1 MSLRYTDPMKDT
13 PTGQLLGMVRRLEK
27 AVTKNYNCMNCSDD
41 DDGCEDCYPV
51 KKSKTAMYNSMAYM
65 DEDKGYKSDRGDKKM
80 PDLPSPKGN
89 KNKIGKGKKPL
100 IGGQK
105 ELDKDKDGDI
115 DGDDF
120 KQMKVKKAD
129 MDEKN
134 SYCQKHFGCNYS
146 ECSSKQ
152 KAQCDRVCGKVEKED
167 ATTAFLRE
175 RGVFVKYEVEPK
187 ESRPQFVE
195 VSGSAQIRSQGYG
208 TNGVLPY
215 TEDATAKKGISEVY
229 KMPSAAQTGYGPDG
243 STLHMHYTDGGG
255 TADNLDSFEDK
266 LAQIKKST
274 VGKEGIIEEIASLI
288 EKVYARL

>member
-13 PTGQLLGMVRRLEK
+13 PTGQLLEMVRRLEK

-41 DDGCEDCYPV
+41 DNGCEECHPV

-89 KNKIGKGKKPL
+89 KNKIGKKGKKPL
-100 IGGQK
+100 VGGQK
-105 ELDKDKDGDI
+105 NLDKDKDGDI

-120 KQMKVKKAD
+120 KHMKK
-129 MDEKN
+129 
-134 SYCQKHFGCNYS
+134 G
-146 ECSSKQ
+146 
-152 KAQCDRVCGKVEKED
+152 D
-167 ATTAFLRE
+167 ATAQFLRE
-175 RGVFVKYEVEPK
+175 RGIFVKYEVEPK
-187 ESRPQFVE
+187 DSRPQFVE